1 VLNSLTTGKSLE
13 PARGMGKGKAD
24 GTTIGKLFNDVKL
37 LTERMDDTD
46 RWRKDVTPG
55 GESERVIVKML
66 EIEKNTWLN
75 AKKMTGNIETI
86 DRSIDKKVQ
95 AAVDAVKAEI
105 AKVVDDFERK
115 SRAIMQGYS
124 DISAESTRLAETIES
139 HIAEAAA
146 LQEGRLGDILA
157 RLEAVEL
164 KLADINSEHNKT
176 RESDVHMQTQMHFS
190 TSKQTRSIGR
200 RARSLSTDRRLGL
213 IRDEQ
218 YQHEIATLVRE
229 SQSVATQRSSIL
241 HCSPSH

>member
-1 VLNSLTTGKSLE
+1 ME

-66 EIEKNTWLN
+66 EIETNTWLN
-75 AKKMTGNIETI
+75 AKKMAGNIETI

-95 AAVDAVKAEI
+95 AAVDAVEAEI

-139 HIAEAAA
+139 HIAGAAA
-146 LQEGRLGDILA
+146 LQ
-157 RLEAVEL
+157 
-164 KLADINSEHNKT
+164 
-176 RESDVHMQTQMHFS
+176 
-190 TSKQTRSIGR
+190 
-200 RARSLSTDRRLGL
+200 
-213 IRDEQ
+213 
-218 YQHEIATLVRE
+218 
-229 SQSVATQRSSIL
+229 
-241 HCSPSH
+241 C